1 MTATDTSPARSS
13 TRRHGDDPM
22 RIRQPAVKIEANLTL
37 LKWMTATSIVVM
49 LAGFGMVLLFVL

>member
-1 MTATDTSPARSS
+1 
-13 TRRHGDDPM
+13 M